1 MWTDRVWAWAAA
13 VILTATGRAQTTQ
26 GVSIGFQASGPSS
39 VTAISADG
47 RYVAFTSAADNLVPG
62 DTNGKLDVFVHD
74 RQTGAIE
81 RVSVRSDG
89 AEGNGDSGSPHFSTY
104 TGYNGISISA
114 DGRFVAFTSYADD
127 LVVGDTNH
135 QGDVFLRDR
144 WFGTT
149 ERISVDSSGAQLFW
163 GGSNPAVSAD
173 GRYVAFETES
183 DIGPGDTNGWPD
195 VYIRDRQSGTTELVS
210 VSSAG
215 VQGNGSSGYNGL
227 CISADARYVAFE
239 SDATTLVPGD
249 INDEADVFVRD
260 RSLGTTEIV
269 NVGPGGL
276 QANAS
281 SADYGLAISGDGRF
295 VAFSSFAT
303 DLVPGDTNAW
313 CDVFVRDRLNG
324 TTERVSLSSTAV
336 QGNGPSGYYG
346 VAISGDGRF
355 VAFQSFASTLVPGD
369 TNGVGDVL
377 VRDRQLGTT
386 ERISLDSGGTQGNQV
401 SGDLSMAISSDGR
414 YVAFASDA
422 SNLVPGDTNGAT
434 DVLVRDRLLGR
445 TERASGRESGNS
457 FSLEPAISADGY
469 VVVFKT
475 NADNYVPGDTN
486 GFYDVYAYDRRS
498 GATERVSVSTGGGEG
513 NGPSELPSVSSDGRY
528 VSFDSAATNLVA
540 GDTNVAQDV
549 FLRDRQS
556 GTTERVSVGAG
567 GAEANSN
574 SFSSSVS
581 SDGRYVAFSSYA
593 SNLVAGDTNGTMDV
607 FVRDRQAGT
616 TERVSVASGGAQ
628 ADQVCQYPAIS
639 ADGRY
644 VAFMSGASTLVAG
657 DTNGLIDIFVHD
669 RQSGTT
675 ERVSVDSSG
684 AQSNGDSYGAPA
696 ISADGRYVA
705 FASDAS
711 NLIVGDTNA
720 TGDIFVR
727 DRQTGTTTRVSL
739 TNEGAEANGGS
750 YGNPSISAN
759 GRYVAFPSYATNF
772 VAGDTNGYSDVF
784 LRDRLA
790 GTTERLSIA
799 TDGTQG
805 NRDSYAP
812 SISGDGRCIAF
823 TSEAW
828 TLVDED
834 VNLGYRDVFVRDRG
848 PGSAFAS
855 FCAGDGT
862 IAACPCG
869 NSGAAGHGCEN
880 SSTTGG
886 ALLAATG
893 NASLSADTVHLTSSG
908 EKPTTISVV
917 LQGSLAISPLHYGD
931 GLRCVGGTLKRLL
944 SHNAVGGVVTI
955 PQGADPALS
964 ARSAALGDV
973 IQPGATR
980 NYQIY
985 YRDPSAT
992 FCPTPT
998 GSTFN
1003 ISNAIAIAW
1012 SE

>member
-1 MWTDRVWAWAAA
+1 MRIFEMKTLWIRTCVAGSLLALAA
-13 VILTATGRAQTTQ
+13 RAQTTECASVAPATFNQ
-26 GVSIGFQASGPSS
+26 GEGDSG
-39 VTAISADG
+39 VISGDG
-47 RYVAFTSAADNLVPG
+47 RFAAFVSYASDLVPG
-62 DTNGKLDVFVHD
+62 DTNGWQDVFV
-74 RQTGAIE
+74 RNLQTWAIE
-81 RVSVRSDG
+81 RVNVG
-89 AEGNGDSGSPHFSTY
+89 AGGVQANDLSEGPLAISP
-104 TGYNGISISA
+104 
-114 DGRFVAFTSYADD
+114 DGRFV
-127 LVVGDTNH
+127 
-135 QGDVFLRDR
+135 
-144 WFGTT
+144 
-149 ERISVDSSGAQLFW
+149 LFR
-163 GGSNPAVSAD
+163 SH
-173 GRYVAFETES
+173 
-183 DIGPGDTNGWPD
+183 
-195 VYIRDRQSGTTELVS
+195 
-210 VSSAG
+210 
-215 VQGNGSSGYNGL
+215 
-227 CISADARYVAFE
+227 
-239 SDATTLVPGD
+239 AT
-249 INDEADVFVRD
+249 
-260 RSLGTTEIV
+260 
-269 NVGPGGL
+269 
-276 QANAS
+276 
-281 SADYGLAISGDGRF
+281 
-295 VAFSSFAT
+295 
-303 DLVPGDTNAW
+303 
-313 CDVFVRDRLNG
+313 
-324 TTERVSLSSTAV
+324 
-336 QGNGPSGYYG
+336 
-346 VAISGDGRF
+346 
-355 VAFQSFASTLVPGD
+355 
-369 TNGVGDVL
+369 
-377 VRDRQLGTT
+377 
-386 ERISLDSGGTQGNQV
+386 
-401 SGDLSMAISSDGR
+401 
-414 YVAFASDA
+414 
-422 SNLVPGDTNGAT
+422 NLVPGDTNGAPDLFLRDRQNGT
-434 DVLVRDRLLGR
+434 TERVNVSSGGTQANGDTQAPGSMSADGRYVAFFSNASNLVAGDTNGTWDVFVRDRQSGTTERVSITTGGGQVFNGSYAPWITPDGRFVAFTSDATNLVPGDTNNVRDIFLRDRQAGTTERISVATGGAQGNAASQYYFGDGNAISADGRYVIFPSLATNLVAADTNGALDIFLRDRQNGTTERLSVASGGAQADAQSYYCDISPDGRYVVFASDATNLVPGDLNGQPDVFVRDLQAGATERISVSSSGAEGDSGSGVASISADGRYVVFYSDATNLVGGDGNGQSDIFLRDRSTGR
-445 TERASGRESGNS
+445 TRVLSLVRSTGDS
-457 FSLEPAISADGY
+457 FSLEPSLSSDGNS
-469 VVVFKT
+469 VVFKS
-475 NADNYVPGDTN
+475 NADDLVSGDTN
-486 GFYDVYAYDRRS
+486 GFYDIYAYDRWS
-498 GATERVSVSTGGGEG
+498 GATERISLTSGGGEG

-528 VSFDSAATNLVA
+528 VAFDSAATNMVA

-574 SFSSSVS
+574 SSYASISG
-581 SDGRYVAFSSYA
+581 DGRCVAFSSYA

-616 TERVSVASGGAQ
+616 TERVSVSSGGAQ

-644 VAFMSGASTLVAG
+644 VAFMSGASTLVPG
-657 DTNGLIDIFVHD
+657 DTNGFVDIFVRD

-675 ERVSVDSSG
+675 ERVSVDSGG

-711 NLIVGDTNA
+711 NLVSGDTNA

-727 DRQTGTTTRVSL
+727 DRQTGTTTRVSVASG
-739 TNEGAEANGGS
+739 GAEANGGS

-759 GRYVAFPSYATNF
+759 GRYVAFPSYATNL

-812 SISGDGRCIAF
+812 SISLDGRCIAF

-828 TLVDED
+828 TLVDDD

-848 PGSAFAS
+848 VVSAFVS

-869 NSGAAGHGCEN
+869 NSGATGHGCEN

-886 ALLAATG
+886 AILMASG
-893 NASLSADTVHLTSSG
+893 EASLSSDTVHLTSSG
-908 EKPTTISVV
+908 EKPTAFSVV
-917 LQGSLAISPLHYGD
+917 LQGSLTVSPLHYGD

-955 PQGADPALS
+955 PQGTDPTLS

-973 IQPGATR
+973 IQAGATR
-980 NYQIY
+980 NYQVY
-985 YRDPSAT
+985 YRDPSGS
-992 FCPTPT
+992 FCAAPA